1 MTDSPDHIKSN
12 RKYLAWLRS
21 ATTQE
26 NDTHGHSSCLE
37 NRFVVFDGV
46 DELICSTLS
55 FVRSLNMEPHP
66 RTFPERSN
74 SLWRGQCTPPNLIHP
89 SGQEQL
95 GDSSPE
101 SAFDAGSVL
110 NIQPY
115 AMKQFLSVYITEYSP
130 ESLGD
135 LIRKRRHTTRLRR
148 LHGGSSP
155 HSTVAIDA
163 KGYSCPSVLSKF
175 GV

>member
-1 MTDSPDHIKSN
+1 MPPSVHPEWPIHIHHDGQPGSHQIKQEISG
-12 RKYLAWLRS
+12 LAPQCHHR
-21 ATTQE
+21 E
-26 NDTHGHSSCLE
+26 NHTHGHGSCLE
-37 NRFVVFDGV
+37 NPFVVFDGV

-74 SLWRGQCTPPNLIHP
+74 SLWRGQPMHSPNLIHP

-110 NIQPY
+110 SIQPY
-115 AMKQFLSVYITEYSP
+115 AMKQFLSVYIS
-130 ESLGD
+130 
-135 LIRKRRHTTRLRR
+135 
-148 LHGGSSP
+148 
-155 HSTVAIDA
+155 
-163 KGYSCPSVLSKF
+163 
-175 GV
+175 